1 MATSF
6 EESSQSSVQYVS
18 SCESLQPYSPP
29 TANVCNSGW
38 LSGAQESVNHWG
50 IRTNS
55 PSAFEGG
62 HTCSCLTHFCCKA
75 LVVTLRDKKQP
86 PKDFSFTLFPVFILF
101 LYCTI
106 WEQKIH
112 FLSLT
117 LFPPKHMSTPL
128 LPLYLSFLCIA
139 SSFSTSPWQREGHVV
154 LFRWEHLEVAY
165 CSSYLFNLF
174 TLFFFLLFSLSLFPL
189 TPTSRVRHLVIRFL
203 VLLQVSSVK
212 WRLFSLLLLSVCS
225 VGACWVFV
233 KFHYFAEAYRSCMP
247 LNQNE

>member
-50 IRTNS
+50 IRINS

-174 TLFFFLLFSLSLFPL
+174 TLFCFYFSLFLSFHSPQPVESDTWSSGFWSYCKFLLLNEEYSPYCYSAFALWGHVGFSLNFITSLKL
-189 TPTSRVRHLVIRFL
+189 IEA
-203 VLLQVSSVK
+203 
-212 WRLFSLLLLSVCS
+212 
-225 VGACWVFV
+225 AC
-233 KFHYFAEAYRSCMP
+233 R
-247 LNQNE
+247 